1 MGSDKNTP
9 NEENAPEDTS
19 PKEHNALDRK
29 SPIENHSEQEKE
41 VAQSTSGAWFARLK
55 RLSGFR
61 GPILKSQ
68 WLRNVGVSLFVT
80 ALFAGA
86 QLCLANNQAN
96 TAERLE
102 NLRYVRERS
111 QVTTPIDLSPQCL
124 RTGEFILTPEST
136 TTNSSADD
144 KDHFTPELP
153 FKDFDLKGQNLSGL
167 WLNCANF
174 SEANLEGADFV
185 TALFAGAQLCLANNQ
200 ANTAERL
207 ENLRYV
213 RERSQVTTPID
224 LSPQCL
230 RTGEFILTPEST
242 TTNSSADDKDHFTP
256 ELPFKDFDLKGQN
269 LSGLWLNCANFSE
282 ANLEGADLS
291 NTYLIGANL
300 SGANL
305 RNANLKHSQ
314 LQLARLENAD
324 LSGADLSGANLSGT
338 PTDLSILET
347 ATLCETT
354 LPEDNLG
361 LTQQQKERLQELGA
375 TFTKEED
382 EEP

>member
-68 WLRNVGVSLFVT
+68 WLRNVGVSL
-80 ALFAGA
+80 
-86 QLCLANNQAN
+86 
-96 TAERLE
+96 
-102 NLRYVRERS
+102 
-111 QVTTPIDLSPQCL
+111 
-124 RTGEFILTPEST
+124 
-136 TTNSSADD
+136 
-144 KDHFTPELP
+144 
-153 FKDFDLKGQNLSGL
+153 
-167 WLNCANF
+167 
-174 SEANLEGADFV
+174 FV

>member
-1 MGSDKNTP
+1 MGSGKNTP
-9 NEENAPEDTS
+9 SEETAPEDIS
-19 PKEHNALDRK
+19 PKEHNALDRG
-29 SPIENHSEQEKE
+29 SSTENHSEQKKD
-41 VAQSTSGAWFARLK
+41 VAQSASGASLACPK
-55 RLSGFR
+55 CLSGFR
-61 GPILKSQ
+61 GLITKSQ

-80 ALFAGA
+80 ALFAIA
-86 QLCLANNQAN
+86 QICFANTQAD

-102 NLRYVRERS
+102 NLRYVRDRS

-124 RTGEFILTPEST
+124 RTGEFIPIPEST
-136 TTNSSADD
+136 TTNSSADN

-153 FKDFDLKGQNLSGL
+153 FKG
-167 WLNCANF
+167 
-174 SEANLEGADFV
+174 
-185 TALFAGAQLCLANNQ
+185 
-200 ANTAERL
+200 
-207 ENLRYV
+207 
-213 RERSQVTTPID
+213 
-224 LSPQCL
+224 
-230 RTGEFILTPEST
+230 
-242 TTNSSADDKDHFTP
+242 
-256 ELPFKDFDLKGQN
+256 FDLKGQN

-291 NTYLIGANL
+291 NTYLIGAKL

-305 RNANLKHSQ
+305 RNANLRHSQ
-314 LQLARLENAD
+314 LQLVRLENAD

-338 PTDLSILET
+338 PADLSILET
-347 ATLCETT
+347 ATLYETT